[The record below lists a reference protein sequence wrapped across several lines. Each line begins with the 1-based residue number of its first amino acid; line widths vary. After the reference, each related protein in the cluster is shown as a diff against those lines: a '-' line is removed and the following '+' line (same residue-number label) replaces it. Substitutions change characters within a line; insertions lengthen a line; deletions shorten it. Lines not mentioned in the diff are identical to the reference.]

1 MLQRSQLAALHLLS
15 PVTHPSIMSKQ
26 TTVTILVLRGC
37 FCLSPWR
44 KRIRVRNV
52 SQYIKCKVGVCVS
65 SVVSYCFHVS
75 SEFKYKAPISIIHM
89 NLTCRFRMS
98 LSSALCWSPSC
109 VAERLFFTR
118 YDRAFTRLHVTSA
131 ALSESSH
138 TRVPVTWRKG
148 GLEQEAGAAGVG
160 DLGLTAG
167 PPALSR
173 LFSVGPSPESTSP
186 FSSPS
191 SF

>member
-1 MLQRSQLAALHLLS
+1 MTLKTGYGNLQSPYKGRGVAGGRRVLQRSQLAALHLLS
-15 PVTHPSIMSKQ
+15 PATHPSIMSKQ

-65 SVVSYCFHVS
+65 SVVSYCFHIS

-98 LSSALCWSPSC
+98 LSSALCWTPG
-109 VAERLFFTR
+109 AGLR
-118 YDRAFTRLHVTSA
+118 A
-131 ALSESSH
+131 ALRS
-138 TRVPVTWRKG
+138 VC
-148 GLEQEAGAAGVG
+148 
-160 DLGLTAG
+160 
-167 PPALSR
+167 ALRDTTMLSYAC
-173 LFSVGPSPESTSP
+173 T
-186 FSSPS
+186 
-191 SF
+191 